1 MSEETTNQGED
12 ASKLAADVLSKMGGK
27 QKLTIVKDGVEEVKE
42 VGKPT
47 PEEVVKYKEEFEAAV
62 KKFQETKWEISEKG
76 NYAANVVGMF
86 LMDYM
91 KRFGF
96 WTKTGWM
103 GMIKMDEEIKKAM
116 ANANETTAF
125 CLDYQAL
132 EFCAYMMSSP
142 GGVGLPLA
150 LEFEKIADQY
160 SKIGIVVGTKVEE
173 ARTKLK
179 EVQYLQE
186 KYAAAEQGF
195 YLADLEPEPEE
206 KEGPVVDDAVHPEAL
221 KAEVNESEGEGK
233 VITMTPTPRE

>member
-1 MSEETTNQGED
+1 MEDDTKQGED
-12 ASKLAADVLSKMGGK
+12 ASKLAAEVLLQMAGK

-42 VGKPT
+42 IGKPT
-47 PEEVVKYKEEFEAAV
+47 TEEVAKFKAEFETAV
-62 KKFQETKWEISEKG
+62 KEFQETKFEISDKG

-86 LMDYM
+86 LQDYM

-103 GMIKMDEEIKKAM
+103 GMIKMAEEVKKAM
-116 ANANETTAF
+116 AGANETTGF

-142 GGVGLPLA
+142 GCVGLEMA

-173 ARTKLK
+173 ARVKLK

-195 YLADLEPEPEE
+195 YLSDLEPKAEESEADAAINVEAQTTTPEVAPE
-206 KEGPVVDDAVHPEAL
+206 KEA
-221 KAEVNESEGEGK
+221 K
-233 VITMTPTPRE
+233 VIVMTPTK